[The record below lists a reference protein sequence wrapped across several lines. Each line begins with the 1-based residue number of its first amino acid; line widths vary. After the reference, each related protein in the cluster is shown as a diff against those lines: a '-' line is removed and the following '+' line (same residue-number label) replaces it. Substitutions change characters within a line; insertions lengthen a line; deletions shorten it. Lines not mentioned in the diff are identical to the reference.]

1 MATLDVWTALSAR
14 IRGLTSASHLAAELL
29 TARNDSVGVMVDLGK
44 HASAILRD
52 LRAFGSTLDSASDS
66 ATAAINRVAEKIGP
80 MLVDTTSSTDMRQ
93 IHLRSSLVI
102 LAALEVELS
111 YLLRDL
117 NEPIRSRTER
127 AFLHLNRQI
136 MVNEDVRR
144 NGRLRMHKGRLSAR
158 SLVLYNC

>member
-66 ATAAINRVAEKIGP
+66 ASAAINRVAEKIGP

-117 NEPIRSRTER
+117 N
-127 AFLHLNRQI
+127 
-136 MVNEDVRR
+136 
-144 NGRLRMHKGRLSAR
+144 
-158 SLVLYNC
+158 